1 MNLMVQ
7 KILIAIG
14 DSPESVKVLQAGLIF
29 AEKFGAKISI
39 LHVLNPI
46 RSGFESAGNPFI
58 SGNYPIVTDLAIQQ
72 YQQELQDCEKL
83 GMERLQSYA
92 KQATDRQITA
102 EIFQTT
108 GDPGQT
114 ICDLAKKSAA
124 DVIVIGRHQQSV
136 LSEIF
141 LGSTSNY
148 VLHHAPCSVMVIQ
161 QE

>member
-1 MNLMVQ
+1 MNLMLQ

-14 DSPESVKVLQAGLIF
+14 DSPESEKVLEAGLML
-29 AEKFGAKISI
+29 AEKFGAKVSV
-39 LHVLNPI
+39 LHVLNLF
-46 RSGFESAGNPFI
+46 RSGFEPAGN
-58 SGNYPIVTDLAIQQ
+58 SLMGGNYPMMNDLAIEQ
-72 YQQELQDCEKL
+72 YQRELQESEKL
-83 GMERLQSYA
+83 GRERLQLCA
-92 KQATDRQITA
+92 KQANDRHITA

-108 GDPGQT
+108 GDPGRT

-161 QE
+161 QG

>member
-1 MNLMVQ
+1 MNLMLQ

-14 DSPESVKVLQAGLIF
+14 DSSESEKVLAAGLSL
-29 AEKFGAKISI
+29 AEKFGAEISI
-39 LHVLNPI
+39 LHVLNLI
-46 RSGFESAGNPFI
+46 RSGFEPAGNPFI
-58 SGNYPIVTDLAIQQ
+58 GGNYPMMSDLAIQQ
-72 YQQELQDCEKL
+72 YQRELQNSEKL

-92 KQATDRQITA
+92 EQANDLNIQA

-108 GDPGQT
+108 GDPGRT
-114 ICDLAKKSAA
+114 ICDAAKKYVA
-124 DVIVIGRHQQSV
+124 DLIVMGRNQKSV

-161 QE
+161 QA

>member
-1 MNLMVQ
+1 MLQ

-14 DSPESVKVLQAGLIF
+14 DSPESEKVLEAGLML
-29 AEKFGAKISI
+29 AEKFGAEISI
-39 LHVLNPI
+39 LHVLNLL
-46 RSGFESAGNPFI
+46 RSGFDPGGNPFI
-58 SGNYPIVTDLAIQQ
+58 GANYPMMTDLAIQQ
-72 YQQELQDCEKL
+72 YQRELQESEKL
-83 GMERLQSYA
+83 GMERLQSSA
-92 KQATDRQITA
+92 KQANERNITA

-108 GDPGQT
+108 GDPGRT

-124 DVIVIGRHQQSV
+124 DIIVIGRHQQSV

-161 QE
+161 QG

>member
-1 MNLMVQ
+1 MLQ

-14 DSPESVKVLQAGLIF
+14 DSPESEKVLEAGLIL

-39 LHVLNPI
+39 LHVLNLL
-46 RSGFESAGNPFI
+46 RSGFEAAVNPFI
-58 SGNYPIVTDLAIQQ
+58 GANYPMMTDLAIEQ
-72 YQQELQDCEKL
+72 YQRELQENEKL
-83 GMERLQSYA
+83 GMERLQLYA
-92 KQATDRQITA
+92 KQANDRHIIA

-108 GDPGQT
+108 GDPGRT
-114 ICDLAKKSAA
+114 ICDLAKESVT
-124 DVIVIGRHQQSV
+124 DIIVIGRHQQSV

-161 QE
+161 QA

>member
-1 MNLMVQ
+1 MNLMLQ

-14 DSPESVKVLQAGLIF
+14 DSPESEKVLEAGLIL

-39 LHVLNPI
+39 LHVLNLF
-46 RSGFESAGNPFI
+46 RSGFEPAGNSLI
-58 SGNYPIVTDLAIQQ
+58 GGNYPMMTDLAIQQ
-72 YQQELQDCEKL
+72 YQRELQESEKL

-92 KQATDRQITA
+92 KHAAERNITA
-102 EIFQTT
+102 EILQNP
-108 GDPGQT
+108 GDPGRT

-124 DVIVIGRHQQSV
+124 DIIVIGRHQQSV

-161 QE
+161 QG

>member
-1 MNLMVQ
+1 MNLMLQ

-14 DSPESVKVLQAGLIF
+14 DSPESVKVLESGLIF

-39 LHVLNPI
+39 LHVLNLI
-46 RSGFESAGNPFI
+46 RSGFESAGNPFVG
-58 SGNYPIVTDLAIQQ
+58 GNYPIMTDLAIQQ
-72 YQQELQDCEKL
+72 YQRELQDSEKL
-83 GMERLQSYA
+83 GMERLLSYA
-92 KQATDRQITA
+92 KQATDRHITA
-102 EIFQTT
+102 EIFQNT
-108 GDPGQT
+108 GDPGRT

-124 DVIVIGRHQQSV
+124 DVIVIGRHQQSL

-161 QE
+161 QA

>member
-1 MNLMVQ
+1 MLQ

-14 DSPESVKVLQAGLIF
+14 DSPESEKVLEAGLML

-39 LHVLNPI
+39 LHVLNLF
-46 RSGFESAGNPFI
+46 RTGFEPAGNPLLG
-58 SGNYPIVTDLAIQQ
+58 GNYPMMTDLAIEQ
-72 YQQELQDCEKL
+72 YQRELQESEKL
-83 GMERLQSYA
+83 GMERLQAYA
-92 KQATDRQITA
+92 KQANDRHIAA

-108 GDPGQT
+108 GDPGRT
-114 ICDLAKKSAA
+114 ICDLAKEYMT
-124 DVIVIGRHQQSV
+124 DIIVIGRHQQSV

-161 QE
+161 QG